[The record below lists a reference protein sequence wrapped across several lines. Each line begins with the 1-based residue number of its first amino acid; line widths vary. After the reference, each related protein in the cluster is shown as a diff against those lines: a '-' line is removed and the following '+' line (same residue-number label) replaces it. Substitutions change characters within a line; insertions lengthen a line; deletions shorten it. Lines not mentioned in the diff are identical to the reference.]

1 MDGTVLVADDDKTI
15 RTVLTQALTRAGCRV
30 HATSSLTTLMRWV
43 SEGKGDAVITDV
55 MMPDGNGIEM
65 LPKIT
70 QDRPDLPVIV
80 ISAQNTILTAI
91 KANQANAF
99 DYLSKPFDLPDLMKR
114 CSKALEQK
122 KSRTKSDPADL
133 SMEEDQQNLPLVGA
147 TPIMQELYQTVAKLM
162 HADLPIMICGESGT
176 GKTLIAKVLHNFSDR
191 RNFPLVTVSEAE
203 LIELEGPSKILA
215 RARGGTVLF
224 EQIADFNDECQAR
237 IVRMIDNSL
246 DTAPRFIATMQDEA
260 HEAAEAGVI
269 RRDLYYRLGGA
280 TIRVPSLRERVD
292 DIKILAEH
300 FLNKGERDGALMRT
314 FGPEASDLF
323 RSYSWPGNVRQLEN
337 IVKRLGLTARSP
349 VITLAELEQVL
360 QDQPAMPLSQK
371 RGSTDKL
378 SSDVARHLRRY
389 FDLHGNVLP
398 PPGLYA
404 RILREVERPLL
415 DIALEE
421 TGGNQ
426 AKCADLLGI
435 NRNTLRKKISELDI
449 MVTRRRKLM

>member
-122 KSRTKSDPADL
+122 KSRNKSDPADL
-133 SMEEDQQNLPLVGA
+133 SIEEDQQNLPLVGA

-191 RNFPLVTVSEAE
+191 RNLPLVTVSEAE

-237 IVRMIDNSL
+237 IVR
-246 DTAPRFIATMQDEA
+246 
-260 HEAAEAGVI
+260 
-269 RRDLYYRLGGA
+269 
-280 TIRVPSLRERVD
+280 
-292 DIKILAEH
+292 
-300 FLNKGERDGALMRT
+300 
-314 FGPEASDLF
+314 
-323 RSYSWPGNVRQLEN
+323 
-337 IVKRLGLTARSP
+337 
-349 VITLAELEQVL
+349 
-360 QDQPAMPLSQK
+360 
-371 RGSTDKL
+371 
-378 SSDVARHLRRY
+378 
-389 FDLHGNVLP
+389 
-398 PPGLYA
+398 
-404 RILREVERPLL
+404 
-415 DIALEE
+415 
-421 TGGNQ
+421 
-426 AKCADLLGI
+426 
-435 NRNTLRKKISELDI
+435 
-449 MVTRRRKLM
+449 

>member
-1 MDGTVLVADDDKTI
+1 
-15 RTVLTQALTRAGCRV
+15 
-30 HATSSLTTLMRWV
+30 
-43 SEGKGDAVITDV
+43 
-55 MMPDGNGIEM
+55 
-65 LPKIT
+65 
-70 QDRPDLPVIV
+70 IV

-122 KSRTKSDPADL
+122 KSRNKSDPADL

-191 RNFPLVTVSEAE
+191 RNFPLVTVSEAD
-203 LIELEGPSKILA
+203 LTELEGPSKILA

-337 IVKRLGLTARSP
+337 IVKRLGLTARSQ